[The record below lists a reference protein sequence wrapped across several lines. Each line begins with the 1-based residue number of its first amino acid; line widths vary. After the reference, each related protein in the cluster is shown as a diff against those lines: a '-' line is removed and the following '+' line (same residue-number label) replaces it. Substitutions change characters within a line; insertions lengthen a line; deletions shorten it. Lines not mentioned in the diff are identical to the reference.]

1 MDGVAALMNLRAWA
15 IMPVGIHRGCS
26 ATQDTTSLCCL
37 LTNIPMQARQ
47 HALWGRGGG
56 AYRHPTGKVGSD
68 GDWERR
74 RPMDQV
80 LPRNSG
86 HATSGGIAVGC
97 PCMWS
102 G

>member
-47 HALWGRGGG
+47 HALRGRGGG
-56 AYRHPTGKVGSD
+56 GAGLTGIPLVR
-68 GDWERR
+68 WEA
-74 RPMDQV
+74 M
-80 LPRNSG
+80 G
-86 HATSGGIAVGC
+86 IGSGGGRWTRCFHETVDML
-97 PCMWS
+97 PVEE
-102 G
+102 